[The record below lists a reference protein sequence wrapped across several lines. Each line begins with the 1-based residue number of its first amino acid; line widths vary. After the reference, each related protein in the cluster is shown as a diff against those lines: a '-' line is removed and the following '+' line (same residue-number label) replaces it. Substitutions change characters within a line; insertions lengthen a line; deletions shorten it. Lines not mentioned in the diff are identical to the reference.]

1 MLPNINNFL
10 KNYTDS
16 NTGLLHFCTR
26 TYYNG
31 NHLHGLSGCSKMQ
44 SFSINTC
51 RTSLKELKCIIN
63 EDKLGCLQS
72 IYSFPTQN
80 CLLIVFLYAE
90 YTFMCDFS
98 LAAASLSAYGSSCS
112 WESVMGT
119 ETCLAG
125 FGSGTVRGNFC
136 KEAKEDGSLSL
147 EKHVTKTCWRKNT
160 RMWNKLNCYIW
171 FNLQNS
177 HNNRWEYNFTEQDQM
192 QPMLTS
198 VSPTQMRRSCAEDP
212 AKIHNQ

>member
-1 MLPNINNFL
+1 
-10 KNYTDS
+10 
-16 NTGLLHFCTR
+16 
-26 TYYNG
+26 
-31 NHLHGLSGCSKMQ
+31 MQ

-72 IYSFPTQN
+72 IYGFPTQN

-90 YTFMCDFS
+90 YSFMCDSS
-98 LAAASLSAYGSSCS
+98 LAAASVSAYGSSCS

-119 ETCLAG
+119 DVSCWIWQWHGERTFLQ
-125 FGSGTVRGNFC
+125 GSQRRWLPVFR
-136 KEAKEDGSLSL
+136 
-147 EKHVTKTCWRKNT
+147 KHVTKTCWRNNT

-171 FNLQNS
+171 FNLQNR

-198 VSPTQMRRSCAEDP
+198 VKWDAP